1 MGTIARIKR
10 HTGAGIYMQN
20 DTLADA
26 RGVKIAYIS
35 GTQDQVNKAK
45 EILEKMLKSGEKGGQ
60 KLPGLEFLDEP
71 DELLDSVLPP
81 APPVPTSSPSSASP
95 SGLMTHLPPS
105 LGGSGGF
112 RSSAPLSGVTSGG
125 GVTSVGG
132 GGSLPQPVTGR
143 EAVGSNGVVFSTV
156 DYFEV
161 PRKYLG
167 LFIGKKGE
175 NVKRFREQA
184 IKLDAEI
191 QVDQDPQC
199 IHAGKVRLLGNSA
212 ENLVYLKSEMTQD
225 LFKAISNLDDN
236 NDQHGGGGHGHP
248 HSHSH
253 SHRRHGN
260 NNNNNNHQQNSA
272 AAAAAAA
279 SQGGAA
285 GPLLQEFFKQ
295 YSIANNNHERPSGGI
310 NGLLGGLGGPIRGGV
325 GGGMVGGPYGNSTS
339 TNSHSSS
346 RIPPPH
352 SVNPHHHHPAAQA
365 ATDAATDWLND
376 LLLSP
381 GSATTASGASA
392 STPQPNYDLLQQLL
406 IGGGNLPSNN
416 NNF

>member
-26 RGVKIAYIS
+26 RGVKIAYTS

-143 EAVGSNGVVFSTV
+143 EAVGSNGVVFSMV

-161 PRKYLG
+161 PKKYLG
-167 LFIGKKGE
+167 LFIGKRGE

-184 IKLDAEI
+184 AQLDAEI
-191 QVDQDPQC
+191 QVDQDPMC
-199 IHAGKVRLLGNSA
+199 IHAGRVRLLGHSA
-212 ENLVYLKSEMTQD
+212 DNLVYLKAEMTQD
-225 LFKAISNLDDN
+225 LFKAISNLPDN
-236 NDQHGGGGHGHP
+236 
-248 HSHSH
+248 S
-253 SHRRHGN
+253 GN
-260 NNNNNNHQQNSA
+260 NMNMNKSSSSSTHP
-272 AAAAAAA
+272 
-279 SQGGAA
+279 
-285 GPLLQEFFKQ
+285 GPMLQEFLKQ
-295 YSIANNNHERPSGGI
+295 YSLANNERLNNSHGRGG
-310 NGLLGGLGGPIRGGV
+310 NLHGLGGPIRGGNLNNS
-325 GGGMVGGPYGNSTS
+325 GGGGLTGLGGGGSTGGGGGPY
-339 TNSHSSS
+339 
-346 RIPPPH
+346 
-352 SVNPHHHHPAAQA
+352 
-365 ATDAATDWLND
+365 
-376 LLLSP
+376 
-381 GSATTASGASA
+381 
-392 STPQPNYDLLQQLL
+392 
-406 IGGGNLPSNN
+406 
-416 NNF
+416 